1 MRSSYWF
8 RYLAVG
14 VACALTLAAF
24 VQWQIKDASED
35 AVARGLQFDLSWTG
49 TNGRL
54 EKTELEKF
62 VAKYAVTG
70 EQHYADQAQL
80 FYQVLQSRL
89 NTWDAGGFRVFL
101 ERSPG
106 RIERFDELTA
116 LVRGL
121 RDEFAN
127 LSDPKAQ
134 QTILDTLE
142 LASPLINRLGGE
154 AHTESIAEAADVR
167 ERLQERHF
175 LDNVLSVGLIA
186 VSGLLLVAMTFLNH
200 GLRQAHRRA
209 RDSAD
214 AFAHQARHD
223 ALTGLPNR
231 FAFGE
236 ALKDAVGSA
245 EIGQP
250 MALFVIDLDG
260 FKPINDALGHA
271 AGDELLQSVAER
283 IRRASSRWAPCC
295 EVFRLGGDEFTV
307 LLKDECASQKVFERA
322 NDLLAELRK
331 PHRITAGNIIVDAT
345 IGIARSGRV
354 MSGCD
359 EIFVDA
365 DLALSRAKA
374 LGKGIALEYEPSMH
388 AELRRRS
395 EIEAALPL
403 AIHNGEIFPHY
414 QPQVDMISN
423 RIVGVEA
430 LARWCHP
437 NLGWISPVEF
447 IPIAE
452 SSGRICEVGQLILTA
467 ACHDA
472 MRLQADMR
480 VSVNISV
487 AQLMRYDVVDLVKEV
502 LARTGLAPGRLKLE
516 VTESIFMKDG
526 DRIFATL
533 RALKGIGVG
542 ISLDDFGTG
551 YSALSYLQHF
561 AWDELKIDRQFVKT
575 LEAEEHS
582 HHIVDAVASLAG
594 RLGIPVTAEGI
605 ETREQH
611 LMLRARGCKFGQG
624 YLYGKPM
631 TFDALNKVI
640 QEDLRSCRDIP
651 TYSVV

>member
-1 MRSSYWF
+1 M
-8 RYLAVG
+8 
-14 VACALTLAAF
+14 AAF
-24 VQWQIKDASED
+24 IQWQVKDASEE
-35 AVARGLQFDLSWTG
+35 AVSRALQFDLSWTG

-54 EKTELEKF
+54 ETSELEKY
-62 VAKYAVTG
+62 VAKYAATG
-70 EQHYADQAQL
+70 EQRYADQAL
-80 FYQVLQSRL
+80 VFYQVLQSRL
-89 NTWDAGGFRVFL
+89 NTWSAGGFRIFL
-101 ERSPG
+101 DRSP
-106 RIERFDELTA
+106 ERTRRFEELGA
-116 LVRGL
+116 LIHEL
-121 RDEFAN
+121 ESQFAN
-127 LSDPKAQ
+127 LSEPEAQ
-134 QTILDTLE
+134 QTILRKLE
-142 LASPLINRLGGE
+142 QASPLVNRIGGE
-154 AHTESIAEAADVR
+154 AHSESIAEASEVR
-167 ERLQERHF
+167 QRLQQRHF

-186 VSGLLLVAMTFLNH
+186 ISGLLLVAMSFLNH
-200 GLRQAHRRA
+200 WLRQAHRRA

-236 ALKDAVGSA
+236 ALKGATAGFGT
-245 EIGQP
+245 GQP

-271 AGDELLQSVAER
+271 AGDELLQSVA
-283 IRRASSRWAPCC
+283 RRVRGVSGDWGSCC
-295 EVFRLGGDEFTV
+295 QVFRLGGDEFTV
-307 LLKDECASQKVFERA
+307 LMKGECASHRVIERA
-322 NDLLAELRK
+322 NELLAALRK
-331 PHRITAGNIIVDAT
+331 PHKITTGNIIVDAT
-345 IGIARSGRV
+345 IGVARSDAEMTG
-354 MSGCD
+354 SD

-403 AIHNGEIFPHY
+403 AIHNGEIFPYY

-430 LARWCHP
+430 LARWRHP
-437 NLGWISPVEF
+437 SLGWISPGEF

-452 SSGRICEVGQLILTA
+452 SSGRICDVGQLILTA
-467 ACHDA
+467 ACESA
-472 MRLQADMR
+472 MQLPADIR
-480 VSVNISV
+480 ISVNISV
-487 AQLMRYDVVDLVKEV
+487 AQLIRYDVVDLIKNV
-502 LARTGLAPGRLKLE
+502 LERSGLAPARLKLE

-533 RALKGIGVG
+533 RALKAIGVG

-561 AWDELKIDRQFVKT
+561 AWDELKIDRQFVRS
-575 LEAEEHS
+575 LEAEEES

-631 TFDALNKVI
+631 TFDALRQAVKEDGHARNVI
-640 QEDLRSCRDIP
+640 PS
-651 TYSVV
+651 YSVV